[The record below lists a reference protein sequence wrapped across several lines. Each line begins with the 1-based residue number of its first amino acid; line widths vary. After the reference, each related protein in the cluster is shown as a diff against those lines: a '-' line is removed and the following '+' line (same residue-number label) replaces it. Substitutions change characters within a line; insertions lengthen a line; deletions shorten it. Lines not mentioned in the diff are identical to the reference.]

1 MPLYEPVSSP
11 DRLLR
16 FSFPAAGVR
25 GQIIRLEHGW
35 TEVARRHRTHEAR
48 EVSPNLRQRL
58 GELTAAGL
66 LLSASLKF
74 DGSLVLQI
82 QSQGPVALFV
92 VECENDAR
100 FRATVKIREGRRIMP
115 DASLADLLGP
125 LAQARFAVTLLPR
138 SGTEGTGSLSAPY
151 QGIVP
156 FEGDTV
162 AELLEN
168 YMARSEQV
176 PTRLWL
182 AADDEQAFGLLL
194 QRMPRTGGIESP
206 TNGLDGLDGFGGD
219 EGVDDG
225 VNAND
230 DGERDASGVS
240 EDGAIDA
247 RGARGAGDAGDA
259 QGADDRH
266 DRHADDDGWNRLV
279 TLAETLT
286 RAEMLELPVDTVLY
300 RLFHETPPRVFGARA
315 PRFVCNCSRHKVE
328 SMLRLLGPDE
338 VASIVREQGLVE
350 VRCEFCGEEYQ
361 LGADEAFSLF
371 DRSGAGD

>member
-1 MPLYEPVSSP
+1 MPLYDPVTSP

-16 FSFPAAGVR
+16 FSFPADGVR
-25 GQIIRLEHGW
+25 GQIIRLERAW
-35 TEVARRHRTHEAR
+35 VEVASRHRSHESR
-48 EVSPNLRQRL
+48 EISPNLRQRL

-66 LLSASLKF
+66 LLSGSLKF

-125 LAQARFAVTLLPR
+125 LRQARFAVTLLPR
-138 SGTEGTGSLSAPY
+138 SGTEGTGQLSAPY

-168 YMARSEQV
+168 YMARSEQL

-182 AADDEQAFGLLL
+182 AADDQRAFGLLL
-194 QRMPRTGGIESP
+194 QRVPRTGGFIGP
-206 TNGLDGLDGFGGD
+206 TNGIGNDGGD
-219 EGVDDG
+219 GD
-225 VNAND
+225 
-230 DGERDASGVS
+230 
-240 EDGAIDA
+240 IDA
-247 RGARGAGDAGDA
+247 
-259 QGADDRH
+259 
-266 DRHADDDGWNRLV
+266 DGWNRLV
-279 TLAETLT
+279 TLASTLT
-286 RAEMLELPVDTVLY
+286 RTEMLALPVDTVLH
-300 RLFHETPPRVFGARA
+300 RLFHESPPRIFGFSA

-328 SMLRLLGPDE
+328 SMLRLLGRDE
-338 VASIVREQGLVE
+338 IDGIVREQGLVE
-350 VRCEFCGEEYQ
+350 VCCEFCGQEYQ
-361 LGADEAFSLF
+361 LSPDEAIRLF
-371 DRSGAGD
+371 DNPDDGARQ